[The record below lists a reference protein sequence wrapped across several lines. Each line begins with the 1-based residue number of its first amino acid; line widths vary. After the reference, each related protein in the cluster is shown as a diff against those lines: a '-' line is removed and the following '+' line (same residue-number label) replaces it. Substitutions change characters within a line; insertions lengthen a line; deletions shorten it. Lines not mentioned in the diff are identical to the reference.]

1 MTKSRVWIAVF
12 AFMVL
17 IPGNAMCAQLLFTP
31 RISVTQEYND
41 NIDLDRR
48 NKQDDFIT
56 TVSPGFTAEL
66 LGQTAGLSLIYDPA
80 YLFYADNSDN
90 DYWRHVLNARLWN
103 DFSRSTRLEIQNNFL
118 YSQDPLD
125 DDDVED
131 QQGNIV
137 VRGNDRRRAPDTYWR
152 NRASARLNHR
162 FGVEDQTYAQ
172 FVYGIN
178 EFDNPD
184 DEDSQEIAPSVG
196 LIYSFTQWTGMEL
209 DGGYTRGLYDEQDSS
224 DFSNYDG
231 RLRLNHRVSPRFGI
245 YGQYRHIYRD
255 WDEEGFVNT
264 DGNNDGEV
272 ENNYN
277 VYAPSAGVFYD
288 FDRDLT
294 ASLGLGWFYQQ
305 IENEDDQ
312 DGPFV
317 SADINKLWEAPGW
330 SLRARSSSGLDSEDF
345 SDRNGGFRRFA
356 QAELIGRYDI
366 TRQLFCDAGLRYRY
380 SGFIQ
385 AADDEKDHRYTANIG
400 LGYRLFR
407 WMSVRLGY
415 QFDKLDNINGD
426 DDFERNRVF
435 ATVTLESDVPWRLG
449 DW

>member
-1 MTKSRVWIAVF
+1 MTKSRVWIVVF
-12 AFMVL
+12 ASMVL

-66 LGQTAGLSLIYDPA
+66 LGQTAGLSLSYDPA

-162 FGVEDQTYAQ
+162 FGVEDRTYAQ
-172 FVYGIN
+172 LVYGIN

-184 DEDSQEIAPSVG
+184 DEDSQEIEPSAG
-196 LIYSFTQWTGMEL
+196 LVYWFTQWTGMSV
-209 DGGYTRGLYDEQDSS
+209 DGVFTRGLYDENEDSS

-231 RLRLNHRVSPRFGI
+231 RVRLNQRISRQFGLF
-245 YGQYRHIYRD
+245 GQYRHIYRD
-255 WDEEGFVNT
+255 WDEEGIVNT
-264 DGNNDGEV
+264 DGDV
-272 ENNYN
+272 DNNYS

-305 IENEDDQ
+305 IENEEDQ

-330 SLRARSSSGLDSEDF
+330 SLRARGSSGLDSEDF

-356 QAELIGRYDI
+356 QAELIGRYDL

-380 SGFIQ
+380 SDFIQ

-415 QFDKLDNINGD
+415 EFDKLDNINGD
-426 DDFERNRVF
+426 DDYERNRVF